1 VTPIVTSTDVLA
13 VLPAFVRQS
22 DSAPVRDAL
31 AAALARILVRYR
43 NLSAYS
49 AQQCDITRATGIY
62 LESLCN
68 EHGVYKQDGESDD
81 SLRARALTVP
91 TLVTPAAI
99 LAAAN
104 AILGAYTATEAQ
116 YAESILDRWYVTDG
130 TLAWHSFI
138 GAQAQYFARLYPADA
153 AANGGF
159 VRPNS
164 ELGGAWAFADQV
176 GRFFILRVPVLTGLT
191 DAHAFVAADL
201 VAPADARSFAAD
213 GSNASGSETSGA
225 LGMFIYQSPSTAL
238 AVYQAIVNAVTR
250 IKGQSVRWALL
261 ADPKLGS

>member
-1 VTPIVTSTDVLA
+1 VTASVTSADVLA

-22 DSAPVRDAL
+22 DTAPVRDAL
-31 AAALARILVRYR
+31 AAALACILVRYR
-43 NLSAYS
+43 ALSGYA

-68 EHGVYKQDGESDD
+68 EHGVYKQDGETDD
-81 SLRARALTVP
+81 SLRARALTTP
-91 TLVTPAAI
+91 NLVTPAAI

-104 AILGAYTATEAQ
+104 AILALYTSTQAQ

-130 TLAWHSFI
+130 TAPWHSFI
-138 GAQAQYFARLYPADA
+138 GTQPQYFARLYPADA

-164 ELGGAWAFADQV
+164 ELGGAWAFSDQV

-191 DAHAFVAADL
+191 DAHAFIASDL
-201 VAPADARSFAAD
+201 LAPSDARSFVGD
-213 GSNASGSETSGA
+213 GSNASGSETSGSI
-225 LGMFIYQSPSTAL
+225 GMFVYQDPSTAL

>member
-1 VTPIVTSTDVLA
+1 VTASVTSDDVLA

-31 AAALARILVRYR
+31 AAALAPYR
-43 NLSAYS
+43 ALSAYS

-99 LAAAN
+99 LAAAS
-104 AILGAYTATEAQ
+104 AILGAYTPIQAQ

-130 TLAWHSFI
+130 TLAWHRSSARRRSTSRASTPPTRRRTAASF
-138 GAQAQYFARLYPADA
+138 GPTPSSA
-153 AANGGF
+153 A
-159 VRPNS
+159 P
-164 ELGGAWAFADQV
+164 
-176 GRFFILRVPVLTGLT
+176 GRSPIR
-191 DAHAFVAADL
+191 
-201 VAPADARSFAAD
+201 
-213 GSNASGSETSGA
+213 SGA
-225 LGMFIYQSPSTAL
+225 SSSFGSRSSPA
-238 AVYQAIVNAVTR
+238 
-250 IKGQSVRWALL
+250 
-261 ADPKLGS
+261 

>member
-1 VTPIVTSTDVLA
+1 VTASVTSADVLA

-22 DSAPVRDAL
+22 DTAPVRDAL
-31 AAALARILVRYR
+31 AAALACILVRYR
-43 NLSAYS
+43 ALSSYS
-49 AQQCDITRATGIY
+49 ARQCDITRATGIY

-81 SLRARALTVP
+81 ALRARALTTP
-91 TLVTPAAI
+91 SLVTPQAI

-104 AILGAYTATEAQ
+104 AILGLYTNVQAR
-116 YAESILDRWYVTDG
+116 YAESVLDRWFLSDG
-130 TLAWHSFI
+130 TAGWHSFI
-138 GAQAQYFARLYPADA
+138 GSQPQYLARLYPADA

-164 ELGGAWAFADQV
+164 ELGGAWAFGDQV
-176 GRFFILRVPVLTGLT
+176 GRFFILRVPVLTGLIDT
-191 DAHAFVAADL
+191 HAFVAADL
-201 VAPADARSFAAD
+201 LAPRDARSFVGD
-213 GSNASGSETSGA
+213 GSNASGSETSGVI
-225 LGMFIYQSPSTAL
+225 GMFVYQDPSTAL
-238 AVYQAIVNAVTR
+238 AVYQAIVNAITR

>member
-1 VTPIVTSTDVLA
+1 VLA

-91 TLVTPAAI
+91 TLVTPAAV

-130 TLAWHSFI
+130 TLAI
-138 GAQAQYFARLYPADA
+138 GIEAESLPAPRASESIGGPDELVPDAGGDARVAEPQPYALDA
-153 AANGGF
+153 VIREATKVALMRALQETNGNCHRAAELLGVSRYTVYRMLNRYGLSES
-159 VRPNS
+159 RPYHRHWRKPNS
-164 ELGGAWAFADQV
+164 
-176 GRFFILRVPVLTGLT
+176 
-191 DAHAFVAADL
+191 
-201 VAPADARSFAAD
+201 
-213 GSNASGSETSGA
+213 
-225 LGMFIYQSPSTAL
+225 PSA
-238 AVYQAIVNAVTR
+238 
-250 IKGQSVRWALL
+250 
-261 ADPKLGS
+261 